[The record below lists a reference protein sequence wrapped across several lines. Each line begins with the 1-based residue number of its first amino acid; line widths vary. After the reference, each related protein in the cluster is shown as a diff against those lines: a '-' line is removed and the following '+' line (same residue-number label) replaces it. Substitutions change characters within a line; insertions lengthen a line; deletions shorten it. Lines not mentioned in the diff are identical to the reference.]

1 VSTRAPPRLGS
12 STNDVSRFG
21 TADVSERLGH
31 SSISITLDTYSH
43 VIPTLQET
51 AAELVAAMVLTSP
64 HLKPGDVE

>member
-1 VSTRAPPRLGS
+1 
-12 STNDVSRFG
+12 
-21 TADVSERLGH
+21 
-31 SSISITLDTYSH
+31 